1 MNSDLYGNIIGVVP
15 QNVLLSIK
23 KALDMYPNAIGNERA
38 NNILVDNNMSYS
50 NAKKIKSYLDNF
62 SQSSDSIETYE
73 LSGGKLMLDW
83 LNQILRNK
91 RSSIDLSKKTKSL
104 VFNNQFKKT
113 HNKDGIT
120 SLGNKLTKQM
130 DNVNSEIKRI
140 EESEAYQYLFEELE
154 RDLSIKPKESSV
166 GVILNNEEKILLLK
180 RNNDTNWMPNKWS
193 LVGGKKELNESSDDC
208 IKRECKEETKL
219 DVSTCK
225 YIFKKQESGFNV
237 SFYLCRTSNE
247 NDVKICEE
255 SLDFKWVSLNEINDL
270 DGVPDLKTDIMTC
283 LINQN

>member
-1 MNSDLYGNIIGVVP
+1 MNSELYGDAIGVVP

-23 KALDMYPNAIGNERA
+23 KALNMFPNAIGNERA
-38 NNILVDNNMSYS
+38 KNILMDNNISYS
-50 NAKKIKSYLDNF
+50 NAKRIKSYLDNF
-62 SQSSDSIETYE
+62 SQSTDDIKTYE

-91 RSSIDLSKKTKSL
+91 RSSINLSKKTKSL

-113 HNKDGIT
+113 HSKDGIT

-140 EESEAYQYLFEELE
+140 EESEAFKYLFEELE

-180 RNNDTNWMPNKWS
+180 RNNNTNWMPNKWS

-208 IKRECKEETKL
+208 IKRECKEETNL

-225 YIFKKQESGFNV
+225 YIFKKQEHNFNV

-247 NDVKICEE
+247 NDVKICDE
-255 SLDFKWVSLNEINDL
+255 SSDFKWVTLNEINDL
-270 DGVPDLKTDIMTC
+270 DSVPDLKTDIMTC